1 MLCVAS
7 RRRRRRPCVFA
18 EDHDAFSVRTPKTTA
33 TLSETAEGRALICAG
48 SKFRTFSF
56 APEARREV
64 ELRERWSYSKK
75 VR

>member
-1 MLCVAS
+1 MVSRAIAS
-7 RRRRRRPCVFA
+7 TCAPGRGIR
-18 EDHDAFSVRTPKTTA
+18 FSVRTPKTTA